1 MNNDHTLPGEMDC
14 ETSLCGGYK
23 GCEKKRFTDGDPEC
37 EDCLSD
43 ANSALA
49 EASKELDQFN
59 NPVPTAATN
68 SNFPD
73 LDALI
78 SLTRDCLSALDKLS
92 QSSLGIIR
100 KHKDIINKLN
110 LLEDQKMT
118 CSSCDYCDPEGSH
131 NGCKP
136 VAICCLN
143 PPTVVPSNHQHSY
156 TEWPKVNK
164 DKDWCG
170 KHSELRN

>member
-59 NPVPTAATN
+59 NPALMVAMN

-73 LDALI
+73 LDALV
-78 SLTRDCLSALDKLS
+78 SLAKDCLAALDKFS
-92 QSSLGIIR
+92 QPPHFFIQPGLGIVK
-100 KHKDIINKLN
+100 KHMDIINKLN
-110 LLEDQKMT
+110 LMED
-118 CSSCDYCDPEGSH
+118 
-131 NGCKP
+131 
-136 VAICCLN
+136 
-143 PPTVVPSNHQHSY
+143 
-156 TEWPKVNK
+156 
-164 DKDWCG
+164 
-170 KHSELRN
+170 